1 MTASPQHPLGGPV
14 PGTLAADR
22 QESAPA
28 EALTD
33 AATIRLCWREPEALA
48 DAATIRLCWR
58 EPEALADAA
67 TIRLSWREPEAF
79 AELYDRPAAAIN
91 RYATRRLGATAADD
105 IVADT
110 FLAAFR
116 SRQRYDISRADSRP
130 WLFGIAANMIGKQ
143 RRAEVR
149 MLRALARTGV
159 DPVDS
164 GYAELVESRVSAA
177 AARQELAAAL
187 AGLAAGD
194 REVLLL
200 FAWAE
205 LSYDGIAEA
214 LAIPVG
220 TVRSRPHRARR
231 STREA
236 LRRQDPARLMEGL
249 SRE

>member
-14 PGTLAADR
+14 PVILAADR
-22 QESAPA
+22 PDSAPA
-28 EALTD
+28 E
-33 AATIRLCWREPEALA
+33 PPA
-48 DAATIRLCWR
+48 DAAV
-58 EPEALADAA
+58 
-67 TIRLSWREPEAF
+67 IRLSWRQPEAF
-79 AELYDRPAAAIN
+79 AELYDRHAAEIH

-116 SRQRYDISRADSRP
+116 SRQRYDLSRADSRP
-130 WLFGIAANMIGKQ
+130 WLFGIAANVIGKQ

-159 DPVDS
+159 DPVD
-164 GYAELVESRVSAA
+164 GGHAELVESRVSAVA
-177 AARQELAAAL
+177 AHQKLAAAL

-220 TVRSRPHRARR
+220 TVRSRLHRARR
-231 STREA
+231 KTREA
-236 LRRQDPARLMEGL
+236 LRQQDPALLTEGL
-249 SRE
+249 SHE

>member
-1 MTASPQHPLGGPV
+1 MTASPQHSLGVPV
-14 PGTLAADR
+14 PGTLASAPPD
-22 QESAPA
+22 SAPA
-28 EALTD
+28 G
-33 AATIRLCWREPEALA
+33 PLA
-48 DAATIRLCWR
+48 DAAV
-58 EPEALADAA
+58 
-67 TIRLSWREPEAF
+67 IRLSWHEPEAF
-79 AELYDRPAAAIN
+79 AELYDRHAAEIH

-116 SRQRYDISRADSRP
+116 SRQRYDLSRADSRP

-149 MLRALARTGV
+149 MLRALARTGI
-159 DPVDS
+159 DPADS
-164 GYAELVESRVSAA
+164 GHAELVESRVSAA
-177 AARQELAAAL
+177 AVHQQLAAAV
-187 AGLAAGD
+187 AGLSAGD

-220 TVRSRPHRARR
+220 TVRSRLHRARR
-231 STREA
+231 KTREA
-236 LRRQDPARLMEGL
+236 LRQHDPATLMEGL
-249 SRE
+249 PHE